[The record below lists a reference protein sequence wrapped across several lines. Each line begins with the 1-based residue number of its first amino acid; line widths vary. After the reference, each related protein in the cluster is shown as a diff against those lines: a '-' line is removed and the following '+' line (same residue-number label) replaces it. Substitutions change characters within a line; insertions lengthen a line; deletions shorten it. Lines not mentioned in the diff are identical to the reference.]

1 MKKRKGVGCLV
12 LTTLLFGTTVTTP
25 LMSVPIYAQESRI
38 APTNQYSVDQVT
50 TITNG
55 SGAINASEDV
65 ANYANLDEFTLNG
78 TFSFTSNSNSGVN
91 AIFFIG
97 DNTTANN
104 YFTLYAIPSSKRL
117 GVELRNISGNQML
130 SNSYVTLNDVD
141 FTMEHKVTFTMSKN
155 NYFRIYLDGK
165 KVLEGNA
172 PSGFTNGVI
181 DNPNYMGFGVG
192 SRASGNNY
200 PMTGNLKNLELYNCA
215 LSESEI
221 MSYHLGALESIAYKY
236 ENIYYQDSNVQR
248 VQDNENISKLVSMD
262 SGSISIRYKVN
273 DQNLG
278 RMSLFSIS
286 DNRSENK

>member
-65 ANYANLDEFTLNG
+65 ANYANLDQFTLNG

-155 NYFRIYLDGK
+155 NYFRIYLEK
-165 KVLEGNA
+165 K
-172 PSGFTNGVI
+172 
-181 DNPNYMGFGVG
+181 Y
-192 SRASGNNY
+192 
-200 PMTGNLKNLELYNCA
+200 
-215 LSESEI
+215 
-221 MSYHLGALESIAYKY
+221 
-236 ENIYYQDSNVQR
+236 
-248 VQDNENISKLVSMD
+248 
-262 SGSISIRYKVN
+262 
-273 DQNLG
+273 
-278 RMSLFSIS
+278 
-286 DNRSENK
+286 

>member
-65 ANYANLDEFTLNG
+65 ANYANLDQFTLNG

-104 YFTLYAIPSSKRL
+104 YFTLY
-117 GVELRNISGNQML
+117 EFQ
-130 SNSYVTLNDVD
+130 
-141 FTMEHKVTFTMSKN
+141 
-155 NYFRIYLDGK
+155 
-165 KVLEGNA
+165 
-172 PSGFTNGVI
+172 
-181 DNPNYMGFGVG
+181 
-192 SRASGNNY
+192 
-200 PMTGNLKNLELYNCA
+200 
-215 LSESEI
+215 
-221 MSYHLGALESIAYKY
+221 
-236 ENIYYQDSNVQR
+236 VQK
-248 VQDNENISKLVSMD
+248 D
-262 SGSISIRYKVN
+262 
-273 DQNLG
+273 
-278 RMSLFSIS
+278 
-286 DNRSENK
+286 